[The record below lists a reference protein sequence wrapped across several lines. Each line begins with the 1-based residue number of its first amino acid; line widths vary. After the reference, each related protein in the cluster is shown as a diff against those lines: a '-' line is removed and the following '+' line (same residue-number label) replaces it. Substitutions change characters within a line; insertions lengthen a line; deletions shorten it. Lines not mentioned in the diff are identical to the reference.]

1 MRTIIIAI
9 NIFFLMIG
17 LSAFSQTEIS
27 YLTLDDAIRIS
38 HEQSPDA
45 LSARQN
51 LRSSYW
57 DYRSYQASNLP
68 ALTFNST
75 IPYLN
80 QTVSAQSIDGVQ
92 SYASYKYSMAN
103 ADLSLTQK
111 IGITGGSVSIKSG
124 LQAQYNADKP
134 NPTPYLSNPIN
145 IVLNQ
150 PLFTYNSFRWDRKIK
165 PLKYSIAQKK
175 YLEDL
180 EQISIQTV
188 FYFFQLL
195 QAQVELKIA
204 KVNLSNYDTLYRIAK
219 GRYQLGKIAENDL
232 LQLEVNFLNAQLQ
245 HESANLQ
252 VDNAQYRFKSYLRLQ
267 DDRKIVLIPPTKT
280 DFFRIE
286 PGAAV
291 GYALENSSTSL
302 DFKRRLLEGAS
313 AVNQAKMNGRFDAN
327 LYALVGLN
335 KTAATIPDAYVKPGD
350 ERQLALGV
358 TIPILDWGVAR
369 GKIKV
374 EQSQMEIVRNSVE
387 QDSIDFRLNVQQK
400 AIEFNMQGN
409 QLLIAAK
416 SDTVARKSYEVTKGR
431 YLIGKMNSITDLNTA
446 QTETDRSQ
454 KNYYSNLWTYW
465 RTYFEIRK
473 MTLFDFVLKKPI
485 EFDFKDFK

>member
-1 MRTIIIAI
+1 
-9 NIFFLMIG
+9 
-17 LSAFSQTEIS
+17 
-27 YLTLDDAIRIS
+27 
-38 HEQSPDA
+38 
-45 LSARQN
+45 
-51 LRSSYW
+51 
-57 DYRSYQASNLP
+57 
-68 ALTFNST
+68 
-75 IPYLN
+75 
-80 QTVSAQSIDGVQ
+80 
-92 SYASYKYSMAN
+92 
-103 ADLSLTQK
+103 
-111 IGITGGSVSIKSG
+111 
-124 LQAQYNADKP
+124 
-134 NPTPYLSNPIN
+134 
-145 IVLNQ
+145 
-150 PLFTYNSFRWDRKIK
+150 
-165 PLKYSIAQKK
+165 
-175 YLEDL
+175 
-180 EQISIQTV
+180 
-188 FYFFQLL
+188 
-195 QAQVELKIA
+195 
-204 KVNLSNYDTLYRIAK
+204 
-219 GRYQLGKIAENDL
+219 
-232 LQLEVNFLNAQLQ
+232 
-245 HESANLQ
+245 

-267 DDRKIVLIPPTKT
+267 DERKIVLIPPSKT

-286 PGAAV
+286 PGTAV

-313 AVNQAKMNGRFDAN
+313 AVNQAKMTGRFDAN

-335 KTAATIPDAYVKPGD
+335 KNAATIPDAYVKPGD
-350 ERQLALGV
+350 ERQLSFGV

-374 EQSQMEIVRNSVE
+374 EQSQMEIIRNSVE

-446 QTETDRSQ
+446 QAETDRSQ

-485 EFDFKDFK
+485 EFEFKDFK